1 LAELEVSLVAA
12 DRKVWGGRATIVIAK
27 TTDGDV
33 GVMSGHQ
40 PILSVLVEGV
50 VTIRQVEGPAVL
62 AAVHGGFLS
71 VAGNTVSILAEI
83 AELSGEIDV
92 ARAEEAL
99 QRAQAGGDEV
109 AVERA
114 ETRLRVAGRN

>member
-12 DRKVWGGRATIVIAK
+12 DRKVWGGQATIVIAK

-33 GVMSGHQ
+33 GVMPGHQ
-40 PILSVLVEGV
+40 PIMSVLADGV

-83 AELSGEIDV
+83 TELSGEIDV
-92 ARAEEAL
+92 TRAEQAL
-99 QRAQAGGDEV
+99 QRAQGGGDDA
-109 AVERA
+109 AVRRA
-114 ETRLRVAGRN
+114 ETRLRAAGRN